1 MMETHESILK
11 QFESGEITIEEAD
24 RLLADLELN
33 IPQDDTEAPI
43 FEESTS
49 NENKSGNPAVAA
61 EFNRFKWVWV
71 WFLFGGIIL
80 TLIGALGMY
89 DGYQSR
95 GLGAG
100 FWLSW
105 IPLSLGV
112 GIVVSAINSKNS
124 LWIHVRVNTGKKE
137 WPRRI
142 NFSIPLPHQLTR
154 LASHLALKFNV
165 DNTLNVS
172 DVDEMIAVIKESDT
186 PLAVHVDKGGS
197 EKVQVFIGK

>member
-1 MMETHESILK
+1 MTETRESILK

-24 RLLADLELN
+24 QLLADLELN
-33 IPQDDTEAPI
+33 VPHNATEDPIP
-43 FEESTS
+43 EEDESRDS
-49 NENKSGNPAVAA
+49 EVPAD
-61 EFNRFKWVWV
+61 FNRFKWGWV

-80 TLIGALGMY
+80 TLIGAFGIY

-100 FWLSW
+100 FWFSW

-112 GIVVSAINSKNS
+112 CIVIFAINSKNS

-137 WPRRI
+137 WPRRVK
-142 NFSIPLPHQLTR
+142 FSIPLPLQLTG
-154 LASHLALKFNV
+154 LAGRLALKYDV
-165 DNTLNVS
+165 DGRLDAS
-172 DVDEMIAVIKESDT
+172 DVEEIIAVIKESDT
-186 PLAVHVDKGGS
+186 PLAVYVDEDDG

>member
-1 MMETHESILK
+1 MTETRESILK
-11 QFESGEITIEEAD
+11 QFENGEITIEEAD
-24 RLLADLELN
+24 RLLVDLELTA
-33 IPQDDTEAPI
+33 PQDATEDPI
-43 FEESTS
+43 PEEDESRGS
-49 NENKSGNPAVAA
+49 AIPAD
-61 EFNRFKWVWV
+61 FNRFKWAWV

-80 TLIGALGMY
+80 TLIGAFGMY

-100 FWLSW
+100 FWFSW

-112 GIVVSAINSKNS
+112 CIVILAINSKNS

-142 NFSIPLPHQLTR
+142 KFSIPLPLQLTR
-154 LASHLALKFNV
+154 LTSRLALKYDV
-165 DNTLNVS
+165 DGRLNAS
-172 DVDEMIAVIKESDT
+172 DVDEIIAVIKESDT
-186 PLAVHVDKGGS
+186 PLAVYVDEDDG